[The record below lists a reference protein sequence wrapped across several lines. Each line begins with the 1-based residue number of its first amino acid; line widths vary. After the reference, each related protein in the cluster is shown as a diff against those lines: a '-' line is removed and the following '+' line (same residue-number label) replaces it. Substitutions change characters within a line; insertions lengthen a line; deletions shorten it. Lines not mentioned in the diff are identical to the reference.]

1 MVIVLVDEDVEE
13 LRKTTKTSLLE
24 FFNTYVHPSSA
35 KFRKLSVHIQSQ
47 KEPEA
52 VKPKINID
60 SLHVCLTSQ
69 GVTRYNISDLRT
81 TAESCESGASTEEF
95 LRKLLIDETKANEN
109 EIETLISKLVG
120 IMKIDT
126 NVDSGPLISVTP
138 SITSD
143 SINGGVLD
151 QNGAYDLAS
160 PASRDHTQL
169 PPGNT
174 QIEDL
179 NFFKATMELMAAAV
193 PVRPLPR
200 L

>member
-1 MVIVLVDEDVEE
+1 VYKDVGE
-13 LRKTTKTSLLE
+13 LRKITKTSLLE
-24 FFNTYVHPSSA
+24 FFNTYVHPSSP
-35 KFRKLSVHIQSQ
+35 KVRKLSAHIQSQ

-52 VKPKINID
+52 VKPKINIE
-60 SLHVCLTSQ
+60 SLYVCLTSQ
-69 GVTRYNISDLRT
+69 GVTRYNFNDLKT
-81 TAESCESGASTEEF
+81 TVENCESGASTEEI

-109 EIETLISKLVG
+109 EIEALISKLVG

-126 NVDSGPLISVTP
+126 NIDSGTLISVTP
-138 SITSD
+138 PA
-143 SINGGVLD
+143 INGSMNGTN
-151 QNGAYDLAS
+151 QNGLLNLTL
-160 PASRDHTQL
+160 PASYRDHTQL

-179 NFFKATMELMAAAV
+179 NLFKATMELTAAAV